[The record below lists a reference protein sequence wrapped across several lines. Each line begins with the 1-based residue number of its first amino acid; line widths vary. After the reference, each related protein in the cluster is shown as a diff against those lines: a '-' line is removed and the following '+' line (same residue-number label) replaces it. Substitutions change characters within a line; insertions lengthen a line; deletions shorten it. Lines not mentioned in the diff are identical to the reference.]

1 METILNLIWLAVTLA
16 GVCVWRFRWFP
27 SRRNQRE
34 RIFPETVATLCL
46 IALLFPV
53 ISLTDDLH
61 PEIMIAECVSA
72 KRNLCQFVARGP
84 GTSGPTA
91 ASQVHSSWALMMRPP
106 AQPDLIALDTVLSF
120 RIPQTASSS
129 STHVGRSPPAFS

>member
-27 SRRNQRE
+27 SRGNQRK
-34 RIFPETVATLCL
+34 RIFPEAVAALCL

-61 PEIMIAECVSA
+61 PEIMIAECVSG
-72 KRNLCQFVARGP
+72 KRNLCQIIARGP
-84 GTSGPTA
+84 LTAAPAAASHVHSLAAVMMCPTA
-91 ASQVHSSWALMMRPP
+91 R
-106 AQPDLIALDTVLSF
+106 PDLIALGTVAQSGILH
-120 RIPQTASSS
+120 IAISS
-129 STHVGRSPPAFS
+129 STPLGRSPPAVL